1 MNASFRAIA
10 AIVLSVIASA
20 VAAAQSP
27 RAPSSAPAYS
37 PAPASAFAS
46 LPAGF
51 RGVELGMGLDEVKGI
66 LKRDGLID
74 YEGAADVSLL
84 PEDKGEL
91 IDARGRSFI
100 KRASFQFSEGRLWA
114 MSFALDATLVDH
126 YSVFRTMVEKYG
138 NPGKIDPLET
148 VWEDGSVRVSI
159 ERPLTLKYIDVR
171 AFERLKGKSG
181 VEKAFSEELRAD
193 FLEGL

>member
-1 MNASFRAIA
+1 MNATFRAFA
-10 AIVLSVIASA
+10 VIALSIIVSA
-20 VAAAQSP
+20 HAIAQAPRTPSPIPAAP
-27 RAPSSAPAYS
+27 PST
-37 PAPASAFAS
+37 ASAFAS
-46 LPAGF
+46 LPSGF

-74 YEGAADVSLL
+74 YEGDADVSLL

-148 VWEDGSVRVSI
+148 VWENGSVRVSI
-159 ERPLTLKYIDVR
+159 ERPLTLKYIDVS